1 MKALLLK
8 DFYLIK
14 RSLKGILLMVL
25 MFLVL
30 GWHDKNGQMLFAI
43 IPVTTLSFISLFS
56 YDQMSHF
63 ENFAM
68 TFPIKKTTYV
78 LEKYICGT
86 FMAIGSS
93 LITLFI
99 CLIKSTVG
107 SLSLSFAVQ
116 GIALSFMCS
125 IIIFSISLPLFF
137 KFTVENARIYFIVAM
152 LFFTFGGTFLANQ
165 IGIPAISFVT
175 LLIALSITALLL
187 IFISYFIS
195 FHFFSKKF
203 N

>member
-93 LITLFI
+93 L
-99 CLIKSTVG
+99 
-107 SLSLSFAVQ
+107 
-116 GIALSFMCS
+116 
-125 IIIFSISLPLFF
+125 
-137 KFTVENARIYFIVAM
+137 AM